1 MRNVRWFMF
10 VCCLP
15 AFLLVA
21 GCRQSPE
28 AIQRHLQEQL
38 IGAKAGDVIE
48 LPEGKF
54 HFDRTLSLTVDK
66 VTLRGKGMD
75 KTILSFAGQKEGAQ
89 GVLVKANDFTIEDIA
104 IEDPAGDALTIQG
117 GTNITVR
124 RVRTEWT
131 RGPNENNGP
140 YGIYPVECK
149 NLLVEESI
157 ARDAADAGI
166 YVGQSEN
173 VVIRRNRSEYNVDGY
188 EIENSENVDA
198 YENVA
203 THNTGGMGVFNL
215 PNLPRQDG
223 KHVRVFNNQII
234 DNNTTNFAPK
244 SLGPIHDL
252 PTGTGIYVMAIKQ
265 VEAFGNKIQ
274 GNGTV
279 NVFLDE
285 LQHGRFAGQLA
296 ENRGVADYAD
306 GFQAGRHAILS
317 LHAADIFSRQRYFR
331 RREIARF
338 AHGHDQGAG
347 GGAGRV
353 AAGYSI

>member
-1 MRNVRWFMF
+1 MRTTGLTEFILWSARICWW
-10 VCCLP
+10 
-15 AFLLVA
+15 
-21 GCRQSPE
+21 
-28 AIQRHLQEQL
+28 
-38 IGAKAGDVIE
+38 
-48 LPEGKF
+48 
-54 HFDRTLSLTVDK
+54 RT
-66 VTLRGKGMD
+66 
-75 KTILSFAGQKEGAQ
+75 
-89 GVLVKANDFTIEDIA
+89 
-104 IEDPAGDALTIQG
+104 
-117 GTNITVR
+117 
-124 RVRTEWT
+124 
-131 RGPNENNGP
+131 
-140 YGIYPVECK
+140 
-149 NLLVEESI
+149 SI

-252 PTGTGIYVMAIKQ
+252 PTGTGIYVMAIKE

-279 NVFLDE
+279 NVFLMNYNTGVSPDS
-285 LQHGRFAGQLA
+285 LA

-317 LHAADIFSRQRYFR
+317 LHAADIFSRQRYFGW
-331 RREIARF
+331 REIAGF
-338 AHGHDQGAG
+338 ADGHDQGTG
-347 GGAGRV
+347 DGAGRV
-353 AAGYSI
+353 AAGYSVRWRGRSEMGAQGRQSGADLLDEQRRGDISEFRRGGEHEASGERREEIRLHAAGAGCRFDSADYATRSRAVRLELLDEAVLFVRAK